1 MTTLRKKWRN
11 TLEWNEKIL
20 KLRFVL
26 FPLALFYWATIFWRN
41 ILYNYKFFVSRK
53 LPAKIISIGNITTGG
68 TGKTPAVIY
77 LAKNLQEKGKSVAI
91 LSRGYGRKTAGTQL
105 VTDGKNIVDDW
116 RNFGDEAT
124 LMAQKLKGVPI
135 VVDENRYRGGLFL
148 IDKFKPDIIILDD
161 GFQHRSLERDIDIVL
176 LNSKDQSTDHKMIPY
191 GNLREPCRHLNRAD
205 VLILTK
211 TNQSAPSAYLKKI
224 TNKSKTPT
232 INSRLGFNKPLKR
245 GTQSILPDKNT
256 SVMAISG
263 IADTKSFHKT
273 LDQAGVKVFD
283 SITFLDHYDYSQK
296 DIDNVIKKAEKA
308 NVDIIVTTEK
318 DLVKLENY
326 DFKKFELFSL
336 EIQFELE
343 KEHEQQLFNMIEK
356 KLSI

>member
-1 MTTLRKKWRN
+1 MREKWRN

-20 KLRFVL
+20 KFRFIL

-53 LPAKIISIGNITTGG
+53 LPTKIISIGNITTGG

-77 LAKNLQEKGKSVAI
+77 LAKNLQEKGKSVGI

-161 GFQHRSLERDIDIVL
+161 GFQHRSLERNCDIVL
-176 LNSKDQSTDHKMIPY
+176 LNSQDQPADHKMIPY
-191 GNLREPCRHLNRAD
+191 GNLREPCKYLNRAD

-211 TNQSAPSAYLKKI
+211 TNLTEPSLYLKHLTK
-224 TNKSKTPT
+224 NLKPPK
-232 INSRLGFNKPLKR
+232 INSHLYFNKTVTNAVKSVCL
-245 GTQSILPDKNT
+245 DENT
-256 SVMAISG
+256 PVVAVSG
-263 IADTKSFHKT
+263 IADTAGFHKT
-273 LDQAGVKVFD
+273 LEAAGINICETIV
-283 SITFLDHYDYSQK
+283 FLDHHDYLQK
-296 DIDNVIKKAEKA
+296 DISVILEKAEKC

-318 DLVKLENY
+318 DMVKLKNY
-326 DFKKFELFSL
+326 NFDGVELFSL
-336 EIQFELE
+336 AIQFQIE
-343 KEHEQQLFNMIEK
+343 KTAEK
-356 KLSI
+356 KLFNIIDRKLSI